1 MQPTAAAG
9 DGGVGERGWLAPAQ
23 PCFRASGPAGA
34 QVLGPQRVNTVS
46 LTLEE
51 ILSFP
56 QAGFAGVGYPFSG
69 GAPFRKWPPGGR
81 DPVMQPWSGLGVFPS
96 SLESPALI
104 QSFPVIYG
112 ESPQE
117 RV

>member
-1 MQPTAAAG
+1 M
-9 DGGVGERGWLAPAQ
+9 EREAGWLPHSPASEPRAQ
-23 PCFRASGPAGA
+23 PEHRCWGPK
-34 QVLGPQRVNTVS
+34 VNTIS

-81 DPVMQPWSGLGVFPS
+81 DPIMQP
-96 SLESPALI
+96 
-104 QSFPVIYG
+104 
-112 ESPQE
+112 
-117 RV
+117 